1 MKSLHTLKVV
11 IINLIITFFPL
22 FATAQT
28 INWQNTIGGTNDDKL
43 WRAGPTL
50 DGGTFCVGFSKS
62 GIGGDK
68 TENVIGAGFMDYWVM
83 KLDASGNIEWQNTIG
98 GSKDDFC
105 LDGHATSDGGYILA
119 GHSKS
124 NISGD
129 KTENTLGLFENND
142 MWIVKLNSTG
152 GIEWQN
158 TIGGLHIDYAEI
170 IRETP
175 DGGFVVAGNSYS
187 GIGYDKTEALNG
199 TPGFHNDVWVL
210 KLSSTGSIIWQQNIG
225 GDMDDYLSD
234 MILTADGGF
243 LIATESYSGVGFDK
257 SQPIIGDFDNWLIK
271 LDDVGNIQWE
281 KTIGGNHNDFI
292 GGIAQTI
299 DGNYVVGG
307 YSDSGI
313 SGNKSE
319 TNNGTDYWVYKI
331 DTIGNIIWENT
342 IGGFSTDFLY
352 AISATEDNGV
362 IVIGESNSG
371 ANMDKDEVSVGGSA
385 TDYWIIKIN
394 QTGGIC
400 WQETIGGN
408 NNDIGRAIYEKSP
421 GVFVA
426 AGYSYS
432 NATGDKSENNASGT
446 TYPDYWIM
454 EIDDD
459 YIPGLEL
466 CNGYDDDCDGLVDED
481 INETISISAGG
492 ATTFCQ
498 GGSVVLSATHSATS
512 LQWKKN
518 GIIIPGAI
526 SSTYTANATG
536 NYSCDTYSDCDTTT
550 SEVIVVTVNK
560 NPKATIYA
568 GGPTSFCPGGSVT
581 LNVMPVGGAT
591 YQWYKGASLIAGATS
606 LTYVATTSGNY
617 KCRVTKMAT
626 GCFKNSNAIAVI
638 VSCKEGTS
646 SIELENSNLELFPNP
661 ANEAITISLHAAAD
675 YVELFE
681 VLDATGKTVF
691 SFNLENNQS
700 VLNISNLASGLYYI
714 KSSSQLNALQTSF
727 IKQ

>member
-1 MKSLHTLKVV
+1 MKMSHK
-11 IINLIITFFPL
+11 L
-22 FATAQT
+22 FACIPLTSLFIISSSLFAQSIT
-28 INWQNTIGGTNDDKL
+28 WQNTIGGTNDDKL

-68 TENVIGAGFMDYWVM
+68 TEAAVGVGLMDYWVM
-83 KLDASGNIEWQNTIG
+83 KLDATGNIVWQNTIG

-129 KTENTLGLFENND
+129 KTENTLGFAENND

-152 GIEWQN
+152 AVEWQN
-158 TIGGLHIDYAEI
+158 TIGGFNIDYAEI

-175 DGGFVVAGNSYS
+175 DGNFIVAGNTYS
-187 GIGYDKTEALNG
+187 GIGYDKTSELHG
-199 TPGFHNDVWVL
+199 TPGFHNDIWVL
-210 KLSSTGSIIWQQNIG
+210 KLSSTGNIIWQKNVG
-225 GDMDDYLSD
+225 GDLEDYFSEL
-234 MILTADGGF
+234 ILTNDGGF
-243 LIATESYSGVGFDK
+243 LIGAESNSGIGFEK
-257 SQPIIGDFDNWLIK
+257 TAPLIGETDNWLIK
-271 LDDVGNIQWE
+271 FDAVGNIEWD
-281 KTIGGNHNDFI
+281 KTIGGDDIDNI
-292 GGIAQTI
+292 GGITQTV
-299 DGNYVVGG
+299 DGNYVVGA
-307 YSDSGI
+307 YSLSGI
-313 SGNKSE
+313 SGDKTEANH
-319 TNNGTDYWVYKI
+319 GTDYWVYKI
-331 DTIGNIIWENT
+331 DTAGNMIWQNT
-342 IGGFSTDFLY
+342 IGGLYSDFLY
-352 AISATEDNGV
+352 AISATDDNGV

-371 ANMDKDEVSVGGSA
+371 ANFDKDETTIGGSA
-385 TDYWIIKIN
+385 SDYWIIKIN

-408 NNDIGRAIYEKSP
+408 NQDVGRAIYQKSP
-421 GVFVA
+421 GVFVV

-432 NATGDKSENNASGT
+432 NATGDKTENNASGT

-459 YIPGLEL
+459 FIPGLEL

-481 INETISISAGG
+481 INETITISAGG

-498 GGSVVLSATHSATS
+498 GSNVVLSATYSGTA

-518 GIIIPGAI
+518 GVIIPGAT
-526 SSTYTANATG
+526 SSTYTTNTSG

-550 SEVIVVTVNK
+550 SDIIVVTVNK
-560 NPKATIYA
+560 NPKANIYA

-606 LTYVATTSGNY
+606 TSFVATTSGNY
-617 KCRVTKMAT
+617 KCRVTKTAT
-626 GCFKNSNAIAVI
+626 GCFKNSNVIAVI
-638 VSCKEGTS
+638 VSCKEG
-646 SIELENSNLELFPNP
+646 NLESALQNATLEIYPNP
-661 ANEAITISLHAAAD
+661 ANNAIMLYLEATID
-675 YVELFE
+675 YAEQLEIV
-681 VLDATGKTVF
+681 DATGKKIMT
-691 SFNLENNQS
+691 FNLNNNQAS
-700 VLNISNLASGLYYI
+700 LDITSLPSGLYYI
-714 KSSSQLNALQTSF
+714 KSYSSGLILTTSF